1 MTRWIAFAAALALT
15 APAVVQAAPVN
26 AYQQQLL
33 RLPVVQQRAAL
44 RSSILGSGL
53 YCRRIGD
60 VAYQQ
65 PYKNLFMWVARC
77 DSGADY
83 GLFVGPDGTVQPR
96 LCRELPKLKLPECR
110 IGALKAGPKPPP
122 RPKSPALTGS

>member
-1 MTRWIAFAAALALT
+1 MRRIALALT
-15 APAVVQAAPVN
+15 LAAPALAQAAPVN
-26 AYQQQLL
+26 AFQQRLVS
-33 RLPVVQQRAAL
+33 LPVVQQRAAL

-96 LCRELPKLKLPECR
+96 LCRELPRLKLPACR

-122 RPKSPALTGS
+122 RPKSEALRGN